1 MNFRIFLLP
10 FILFF
15 LAFFVDKLLYIGRF
29 EDTFLRTATF
39 LNYEHKL
46 DMLDELDIYT
56 KTPGKKKVLVLFG
69 NSRTMSFDHKYLDK
83 EFPDWAWFNFS
94 VPGGTT
100 DYFYYLTTQLEKR
113 GIRPDAVVMAVT
125 PQGFNAT
132 PAQPLDE
139 VMISG
144 LPLSF
149 VVKNARHFT
158 TDDLM
163 NYSAKKLFWNYRY
176 RPKAEVI
183 LERLANNARP
193 VRIFRQFQYETGVRL
208 RESRGSVSF
217 QFQGI
222 PAQDQEFL
230 AQHAKNTWND
240 FFKPYKISEG
250 QFYFTE
256 ASLKK
261 LRGNGIAVVLLW
273 ARVQKNLRDMKEH
286 LPVVQGPVKTVR
298 AVWTPRMQELSVKY
312 GAPLL
317 DMNYGETISCDL
329 FYDSSHLA
337 SACFPEFSDYIMTH
351 VRKSVSP

>member
-1 MNFRIFLLP
+1 MNFRIFLVP
-10 FILFF
+10 FVLFF
-15 LAFFVDKLLYIGRF
+15 LAFFTDKLLYIGRF
-29 EDTFLRTATF
+29 DDTFLRTATF
-39 LNYEHKL
+39 LNYEHKV
-46 DMLDELDIYT
+46 DMLDELDLYLR
-56 KTPGKKKVLVLFG
+56 TPGRKKALVIFG
-69 NSRTMSFDHKYLDK
+69 NSRTMSFDHRYLEK
-83 EFPDWAWFNFS
+83 EFPDWTWFNFS

-100 DYFYYLTTQLEKR
+100 DYFYYLTTEFERR
-113 GIRPDAVVMAVT
+113 GIRPDAIVMTVT

-144 LPLSF
+144 LPVAF
-149 VVKNARHFT
+149 VIRNMRHFT

-163 NYSAKKLFWNYRY
+163 NYAAKKLFWNYRY

-183 LERLANNARP
+183 LARLANNGQQL
-193 VRIFRQFQYETGVRL
+193 RIFRQFQYETGVRL

-240 FFKPYKISEG
+240 FYRPYRISEG
-250 QFYFTE
+250 QMYFTE

-273 ARVQKNLRDMKEH
+273 ARVQKNLRDMKNM
-286 LPVVQGPVKTVR
+286 LPVAPGKETVR
-298 AVWTPRMQELSVKY
+298 AAWTPRMQELAARYNV
-312 GAPLL
+312 PLL
-317 DMNYGETISCDL
+317 DMNYGESISCDL

-337 SACFPEFSDYIMTH
+337 SACFPEFSQYIMSH
-351 VRKSVSP
+351 VKKAAVP